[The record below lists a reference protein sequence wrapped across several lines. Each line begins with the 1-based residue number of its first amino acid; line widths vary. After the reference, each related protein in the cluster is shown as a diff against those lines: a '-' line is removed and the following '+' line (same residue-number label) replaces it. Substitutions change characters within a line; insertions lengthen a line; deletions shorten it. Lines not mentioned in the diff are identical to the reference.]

1 MCRKLSILVALSLL
15 PLLCPGQTGQPNQ
28 ADSLLKSIVEQI
40 ILFPQEKIHLHTDRD
55 VYISGETI
63 WFRAHVADAVLHTP
77 KSNQYVYAELINPLD
92 SVVERIM
99 VRPDSGA
106 FSGHLELDQA
116 LPEGDYTLHAWTE
129 NMLNPGAD
137 FAFKKKIRVE
147 GPLSATVNTVIV
159 YRHEKGD
166 RYTAEVS
173 FEEIKSGKKIMPQNL
188 RIRVNREPIAD
199 VVPDRDTITRYGFR
213 LPVETDRRVLYIES
227 SKGREYS
234 VIPAPDDDYEVS
246 FFPEGGYLPSGE
258 SSRIAFKVLNSS
270 GLPENARISVIDS
283 AGIVVA
289 RAETVHDGMGQFYF
303 TADRSEVF
311 SAVCTN
317 DRGLEKRYELPR
329 AKDGIFTLSTEKTG
343 DTLFVSLLKSSD
355 ITEEQNLFLLLH
367 TRGIIH
373 YAMPWNNDYST
384 ITFNAGKFPSG
395 ILQVILF
402 DANMNPLSE
411 RFVFCL
417 GDDQANTLF
426 EPDRQNYEKR
436 QHVTAAVQIRGP
448 EGTPRSG
455 SFSVSV
461 TDNNDVIPDS
471 TVSILTTILLT
482 SDLKG
487 HINNPGFY
495 FQKNNPLASEGL
507 DLLMLTNGWRRYDI
521 PAALAGNFQR
531 MKYPARSG
539 MEISGTVRT
548 LITGKPVKK
557 SEVTIFSWG
566 TGYFD
571 ITETDS
577 TGRFTFRGIE
587 FRDST
592 EFVIQALNKA
602 GRPFVDLILE
612 NEMFPSEKAL
622 PVKTADITEEPD
634 ASERLSSYI
643 TRADTRYTMENGMRT
658 VYIEE
663 VVIKGKAPDKKKY
676 SFSYYMP
683 KVTQQSLYMIDYDF
697 ITEMQP
703 AFVSDIIYRFPFTRV
718 ENGKVIIDRMSY
730 SLDGG
735 SGSRPAVL
743 VLDDMIIQEYNI
755 DDLDP
760 YSIERIAILKGA
772 QTVLL
777 GGAGAA
783 GAIVITTKKGMS
795 AYKEVPK
802 YHIKTTT
809 PLGYQKPVEFYS
821 PRYDTKDKRESGP
834 PDLRTTIYW
843 NPDVKVSADGGA
855 VFDFYTSD
863 ATADYTVLIEG
874 ITNDGLIISSRNRI
888 SRK

>member
-1 MCRKLSILVALSLL
+1 M
-15 PLLCPGQTGQPNQ
+15 
-28 ADSLLKSIVEQI
+28 
-40 ILFPQEKIHLHTDRD
+40 
-55 VYISGETI
+55 
-63 WFRAHVADAVLHTP
+63 ADAVLHTP

-166 RYTAEVS
+166 RYTADVS

-188 RIRVNREPIAD
+188 RIRVNCEPIAD

-258 SSRIAFKVLNSS
+258 SSMIAFKVLNSS

-289 RAETVHDGMGQFYF
+289 RAKTVHDGMGQFYF

-622 PVKTADITEEPD
+622 PVKTADITVEPD

-663 VVIKGKAPDKKKY
+663 VIIKGKAPEKKKY

-703 AFVSDIIYRFPFTRV
+703 AFMSDIIYRFPFTRV
-718 ENGKVIIDRMSY
+718 ENGKVIIERMSY

>member
-40 ILFPQEKIHLHTDRD
+40 ILFPQEKIHIHTDRD

-77 KSNQYVYAELINPLD
+77 KSNQYVHAELINPLD
-92 SVVERIM
+92 SIVERIK

-106 FSGHLELDQA
+106 FRGHIELDQT

-137 FAFKKKIRVE
+137 YTFRKKIRVE
-147 GPLSATVNTVIV
+147 GPLSATVNTVITF
-159 YRHEKGD
+159 RHEKGD
-166 RYTAEVS
+166 RYTVDVS
-173 FEEIKSGKKIMPQNL
+173 FEEIKSGEKIMPQGL
-188 RIRVNREPIAD
+188 RMRVNREPVAD
-199 VVPDRDTITRYGFR
+199 IDPDRDTVARYSFR
-213 LPVETDRRVLYIES
+213 LPAESDRRVLYIES
-227 SKGREYS
+227 SKSREYS

-246 FFPEGGYLPSGE
+246 FFPEGGYIPSGE
-258 SSRIAFKVLNSS
+258 SSRIAFKVINSR
-270 GLPENARISVIDS
+270 GLPENARISVTDS

-289 RAETVHDGMGQFYF
+289 RAETVHDGMGQFYI
-303 TADRSEVF
+303 TADRKEVF

-329 AKDGIFTLSTEKTG
+329 AKDGIFALSTEKTG

-373 YAMPWNNDYST
+373 YAMPWNNDFST
-384 ITFNAGKFPSG
+384 ISFNTGKFPSG

-417 GDDQANTLF
+417 GDDQSRTIF

-436 QHVTAAVQIRGP
+436 QQVTAAVQIRGP
-448 EGTPRSG
+448 DGAPRSG

-471 TVSILTTILLT
+471 TVSILNTILLT

-495 FQKNNPLASEGL
+495 FQKNNPHAAEGV

-577 TGRFTFRGIE
+577 TGRFTFSGIE

-602 GRPFVDLILE
+602 GRPFVDLVLE
-612 NEMFPSEKAL
+612 NEMFLSEKAL
-622 PVKTADITEEPD
+622 PVKTADITEESEV
-634 ASERLSSYI
+634 SERLSSYI

-663 VVIKGKAPDKKKY
+663 VIIKGKAPDKKKY

-703 AFVSDIIYRFPFTRV
+703 TFMSDIIYRFPFTRV

-760 YSIERIAILKGA
+760 YSIERVAILKGA

-809 PLGYQKPVEFYS
+809 PLGYQEPVEFYS
-821 PRYDTKDKRESGP
+821 PRYETKDKRESGP

-843 NPDVKVSADGGA
+843 NPDVKVSADGDA

-863 ATADYTVLIEG
+863 ATAEYTVLLEG
-874 ITNDGLIISSRNRI
+874 ITADGLIIYSRNRI